1 MAGWKLNLWIGF
13 TKKPNKK
20 CQGSSF
26 VWGWEIN
33 IILVGGFNH
42 LGKYESQ
49 WEGWHPIYCGKKN
62 NHQPNIYERCWKTRV
77 ANLFG
82 TAKNHWASILNFSE
96 WIIQPAWRLD
106 REHNKFIQ
114 FRRPFQVGFVWVI
127 CFSSPKYIPT
137 HSYIYNIPLS
147 LLPAQSYAGDKVHA
161 RSNIPMKNA
170 TNIAERLVA
179 QFQTVLNMENIQEL
193 RKLYTCMRFGDL
205 IQVEMCVE
213 YICLTPVRLHWAS
226 CHHPAWQETTWPSN
240 CTITDSVHSASPSK
254 I

>member
-1 MAGWKLNLWIGF
+1 MNGVGKLVLQIYLELPKTIEPPYSASANESYSQHGVLIVN
-13 TKKPNKK
+13 TI
-20 CQGSSF
+20 SSF
-26 VWGWEIN
+26 NSGDPFKLVPSGW
-33 IILVGGFNH
+33 F
-42 LGKYESQ
+42 
-49 WEGWHPIYCGKKN
+49 
-62 NHQPNIYERCWKTRV
+62 
-77 ANLFG
+77 
-82 TAKNHWASILNFSE
+82 ASVLPSTFLHI
-96 WIIQPAWRLD
+96 
-106 REHNKFIQ
+106 
-114 FRRPFQVGFVWVI
+114 
-127 CFSSPKYIPT
+127 
-137 HSYIYNIPLS
+137 SYIYNIPLS
-147 LLPAQSYAGDKVHA
+147 LLPAQSYAGDNVHA

-193 RKLYTCMRFGDL
+193 RKLYTSMRFGDL